1 MSSNDPNRRSSGRG
15 TSVTSLWPKWIW
27 VAVPILVVIVVVGF
41 WWAIL
46 SPGSDGGSTKPTPSA
61 TSIRGKQ
68 ATQGPTLQP
77 TIPPATTAT
86 TATKSTV
93 PLATFTPTAGAAS
106 TPEVVPSP
114 TVADLAVGSKAKVV
128 NTGGTGLNMR
138 AGPSTGQTRVKT
150 LAENAVVDIVGG
162 PQTADSFIWYQVR
175 DSSGTIGWVV
185 GKFLLAQ

>member
-1 MSSNDPNRRSSGRG
+1 MSSFDPNKRSSGRG

-46 SPGSDGGSTKPTPSA
+46 SPGNDGVGTKLTPSA
-61 TSIRGKQ
+61 TLIRGKQ

-77 TIPPATTAT
+77 TLPPAT

-93 PLATFTPTAGAAS
+93 PLATFTPTASAAS

-114 TVADLAVGSKAKVV
+114 TVAELAVGSKAKVV

-150 LAENAVVDIVGG
+150 LAENSVVEIVGG
-162 PQTADSFIWYQVR
+162 PQTADNFTWYQVR

-185 GKFLLAQ
+185 GKFLLPQ

>member
-1 MSSNDPNRRSSGRG
+1 MPSSDPSRRTSGRG
-15 TSVTSLWPKWIW
+15 TPVTSLWPKWIW
-27 VAVPILVVIVVVGF
+27 IAVPILVVIVVAGF

-46 SPGSDGGSTKPTPSA
+46 SPGPAGSNTKTTPTP
-61 TSIRGKQ
+61 TLIRGNQ
-68 ATQGPTLQP
+68 PTQGPTLQP
-77 TIPPATTAT
+77 TLPPAT

-106 TPEVVPSP
+106 TPEVVASP
-114 TVADLAVGSKAKVV
+114 TVAELAVGSKAKVG

-150 LAENAVVDIVGG
+150 LAENSVVEIVGG
-162 PQTADSFIWYQVR
+162 PQTADNFVWYQVR

>member
-1 MSSNDPNRRSSGRG
+1 MPANDPKYSSGRG

-27 VAVPILVVIVVVGF
+27 VAVPILVVIVVAGF

-46 SPGSDGGSTKPTPSA
+46 APGTNNGAAKLTPSA
-61 TSIRGKQ
+61 TLIRAKQ

-77 TIPPATTAT
+77 TLPPAT

-106 TPEVVPSP
+106 TPVVIATTTP
-114 TVADLAVGSKAKVV
+114 AALAIGSKATVG

-138 AGPSTGQTRVKT
+138 AGPSTGQARVKT
-150 LAENAVVDIVGG
+150 LAENSVVEIVGG
-162 PQTADSFIWYQVR
+162 PQTADGFTWYQVR

-185 GKFLLAQ
+185 GKFLLPQ

>member
-1 MSSNDPNRRSSGRG
+1 
-15 TSVTSLWPKWIW
+15 
-27 VAVPILVVIVVVGF
+27 VPILVVIVVAGF

-46 SPGSDGGSTKPTPSA
+46 SPGNGGGSILPTPSA
-61 TSIRGKQ
+61 TLIRAKQ

-77 TIPPATTAT
+77 TIPPAT

-106 TPEVVPSP
+106 TPEVVPSA

-150 LAENAVVDIVGG
+150 LAENAIVDIVGG

>member
-1 MSSNDPNRRSSGRG
+1 MPANDPNKRSSGRG

-27 VAVPILVVIVVVGF
+27 VAVPILVVIVVAGF

-46 SPGSDGGSTKPTPSA
+46 SPGSGGGNTKATPTA
-61 TSIRGKQ
+61 TLIRSKQ
-68 ATQGPTLQP
+68 PTQGPTLQS
-77 TIPPATTAT
+77 TLPPAT

-114 TVADLAVGSKAKVV
+114 SVAELAVGASAKVG

-150 LAENAVVDIVGG
+150 LAENSTVEIVGG
-162 PQTADSFIWYQVR
+162 PQDADGFTWYQVR